1 MIIERVLFGVTEDNS
16 FSHDPEIKDM
26 ESYKEAII
34 DISRESVEEYHTT
47 LQKSM
52 TNLNNLKLKSSNF
65 SLFRKI
71 KGEFQLLKICPASIG
86 RWFMVARIL
95 VAVCIFI

>member
-1 MIIERVLFGVTEDNS
+1 MIIESVLFGVTEDNS

-52 TNLNNLKLKSSNF
+52 TNLNNLKLKSRF

-71 KGEFQLLKICPASIG
+71 RGEFQLLKICPASIG
-86 RWFMVARIL
+86 RWFMVAGIL